1 MIPTIGQKLK
11 LIPSIE
17 TDKHGFGTSTK
28 ARAFPCTVIGIHRK
42 HGFFRVRFDMPHGS
56 FTESYKF
63 I

>member
-1 MIPTIGQKLK
+1 MIPKIGQKLK

-17 TDKHGFGTSTK
+17 TGTGSDASTK